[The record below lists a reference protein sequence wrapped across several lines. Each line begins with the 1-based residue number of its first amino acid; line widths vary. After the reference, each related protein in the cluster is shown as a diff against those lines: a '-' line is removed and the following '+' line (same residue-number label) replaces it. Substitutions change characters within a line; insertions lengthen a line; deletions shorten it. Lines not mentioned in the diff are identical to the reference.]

1 MRITNRML
9 HDQALAG
16 LARNVD
22 ALARAQERVGT
33 GRRLNRLS
41 DDPAQV
47 SNAVNLRGSLAEL
60 EQYVRNIDAAE
71 RRLSA
76 AEAALGS
83 AGDIVLRA
91 HELAVQGANDT
102 LSASDRQMIGAE
114 ISQLLNTLVE
124 LSATRVAGAY
134 IFSGFRT
141 DVRPYAT
148 AGGPYQGDNGAIMA
162 RTAPGTTIQVNVS
175 ADVVFAPAID
185 ALVDLAAEMTAGTRT
200 SAATI
205 SALEAGQDALL
216 VGRARI
222 GATQAGLA
230 ETRSYLEGGMLA
242 STRLLSDLEDAD
254 MAEVISELTQREA
267 TYQAALQVNARI
279 LKRSLLDEL

>member
-1 MRITNRML
+1 ML